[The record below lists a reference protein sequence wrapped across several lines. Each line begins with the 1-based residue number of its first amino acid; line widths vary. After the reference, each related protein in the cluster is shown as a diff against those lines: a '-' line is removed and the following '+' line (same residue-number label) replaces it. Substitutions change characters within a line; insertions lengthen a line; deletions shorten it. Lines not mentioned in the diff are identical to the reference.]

1 VLTQSAILTAAGF
14 AVGLVAAILLARLAE
29 QMVPEFVTDFRALD
43 LAGVLVAA
51 GLMSVLASVAPIRR
65 INGIDPAIV
74 FRA

>member
-1 VLTQSAILTAAGF
+1 VLPESVILTESGF
-14 AVGLVAAILLARLAE
+14 VVGLAAAILLARLAE

-51 GLMSVLASVAPIRR
+51 GLMSVIASLAPIRR
-65 INGIDPAIV
+65 INGIDPAMV